1 MIKPEELIDV
11 SIENS
16 IIKIEKCLLDIQERI
31 INAAKKGEFSY
42 TYNGAKYSTGIIHY
56 ISNILSEMGYDTRCP
71 STLLEISWYNTKTKN
86 TWKNANISKEEI
98 NKTESS
104 KKEEAKTF
112 KQDKPVQKSE
122 GTKTTGKNS
131 SVSSDTKE

>member
-16 IIKIEKCLLDIQERI
+16 VIKIEKCLLDIQERI

-42 TYNGAKYSTGIIHY
+42 NYNGAKYSTGIIHY
-56 ISNILSEMGYDTRCP
+56 ISNVLSEIGYDTKC
-71 STLLEISWYNTKTKN
+71 SNTLLEISWYNTKTKN
-86 TWKNANISKEEI
+86 TWENANLSKEEI

>member
-16 IIKIEKCLLDIQERI
+16 VIKIEKCLLDIQERI

-42 TYNGAKYSTGIIHY
+42 NYNGAKYSTGIIHY
-56 ISNILSEMGYDTRCP
+56 ISNVLSEIGYDTKC
-71 STLLEISWYNTKTKN
+71 SNTLLEISWYNTKTKN
-86 TWKNANISKEEI
+86 TWENANLSKEEI

-131 SVSSDTKE
+131 SV